1 MTNIRLCNVTKKFG
15 GTLAAD
21 SLDLDVMDKEY
32 LCILGPTGA
41 GKTTTLRMICGLTAP
56 TSGKVYFD
64 DQDVTGME
72 VERREAVML
81 SQVYSLFPH
90 MNVQENVLFGPA
102 IKEWSEK
109 DCQRLA
115 RNMLEMVHLSN
126 RADAYPHELSGG
138 MQQRTALA
146 RALASGSKVLL
157 LDEPLRALDARL
169 RIELRKELRSLAKS
183 LGLTCVHV
191 THDQDEALVMAD
203 RIAVLRQ
210 GKVVQVGTPK
220 ELFENPNS
228 PFVANFLGQSNF
240 FTGRVVEKGEW
251 TVVEDERG
259 IKVPARPCDLPLGTE
274 VVVAVKVGNTRIKAG
289 EGLMKGKVER
299 MLYEGSNV
307 HVDLLLCE
315 KLRFSVKMPNRK
327 IGDFDVGCEAHVD
340 WNPQEALVFPLPPQ
354 GLEEELRVD

>member
-1 MTNIRLCNVTKKFG
+1 MPSIRLSEVTKKFG
-15 GTLAAD
+15 TTQAAD
-21 SLDLDVMDKEY
+21 GLNLEIQDKEY

-41 GKTTTLRMICGLTAP
+41 GKTTALRMICGLTP
-56 TSGKVYFD
+56 PSSGRILFD
-64 DQDVTGME
+64 GQDVTGME

-90 MNVQENVLFGPA
+90 MDVQQNVLFGPS

-126 RADAYPHELSGG
+126 RSQAYPHELSGG

-183 LGLTCVHV
+183 LELTCIHV

-203 RIAVLRQ
+203 RIAVLRR
-210 GKVVQVGTPK
+210 GKVMQVGTPK
-220 ELFENPNS
+220 EVFENPNS
-228 PFVANFLGQSNF
+228 PFVANFVGQSNF
-240 FTGRVVEKGEW
+240 FIGKIVEKGEW
-251 TVVEDERG
+251 TIVEDQKGVR
-259 IKVPARPCDLPLGTE
+259 VPARPCDMSIGE
-274 VVVAVKVGNTRIKAG
+274 DAVVAVKVGNTRIKAE
-289 EGLMKGKVER
+289 EGFLKGTVER

-307 HVDLLLCE
+307 HVDLNLCDY
-315 KLRFSVKMPNRK
+315 LRFSVKMPNRK
-327 IGDFDVGCEAHVD
+327 LGDFEIGSTAYIE
-340 WNPQEALVFPLPPQ
+340 WNPREASVFPIPAE
-354 GLEEELRVD
+354 GLDEELKVD